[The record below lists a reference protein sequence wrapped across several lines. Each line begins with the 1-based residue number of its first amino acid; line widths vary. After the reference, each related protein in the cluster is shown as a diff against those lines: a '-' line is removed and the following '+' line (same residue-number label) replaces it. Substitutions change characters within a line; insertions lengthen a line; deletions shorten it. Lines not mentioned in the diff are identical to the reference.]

1 MALWPN
7 LQSVK
12 KRDQPSSED
21 RSRPTF
27 LLDAASRSD
36 EHLTDVTSVDP
47 IAHGVP
53 PWNLTTGEEFD
64 PTLGTIKFLDPVM
77 DLLGF
82 FGMPTD
88 WGDDDL
94 PHVPPHPGQSPCV
107 SLGKIRHQ
115 QTSTGV
121 LPAKPTPLS
130 NHSS

>member
-12 KRDQPSSED
+12 KVKGRPSSED
-21 RSRPTF
+21 RSRPT
-27 LLDAASRSD
+27 LCLDAASRFD
-36 EHLTDVTSVDP
+36 EHLADVLP
-47 IAHGVP
+47 IYLIAHGVP

-64 PTLGTIKFLDPVM
+64 PTLGTVQFLDPVM

-94 PHVPPHPGQSPCV
+94 PHVPPHPGLSPCV
-107 SLGKIRHQ
+107 PHG
-115 QTSTGV
+115 
-121 LPAKPTPLS
+121 
-130 NHSS
+130 

>member
-27 LLDAASRSD
+27 LLDAASRPD
-36 EHLTDVTSVDP
+36 EHLTDVTSIDP

-64 PTLGTIKFLDPVM
+64 PTLGTVQFLDPVM

-82 FGMPTD
+82 FGVI
-88 WGDDDL
+88 GRQQGLL
-94 PHVPPHPGQSPCV
+94 PSRCP
-107 SLGKIRHQ
+107 
-115 QTSTGV
+115 
-121 LPAKPTPLS
+121 
-130 NHSS
+130 